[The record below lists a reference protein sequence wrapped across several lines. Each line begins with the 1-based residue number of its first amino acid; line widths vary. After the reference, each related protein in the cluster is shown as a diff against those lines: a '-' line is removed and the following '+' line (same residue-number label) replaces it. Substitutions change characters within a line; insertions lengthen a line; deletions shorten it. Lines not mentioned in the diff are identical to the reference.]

1 MQFGHLN
8 YILFSTHESFGHLAA
23 EHQKRAISQ
32 RGGGGLKNKH
42 LHKKIIIA
50 KQKRQ
55 TQKTLVITSQIS
67 IHRRLPSIVSLTKSL
82 QFLFILYEIG
92 V

>member
-32 RGGGGLKNKH
+32 RGGGGLNKH
-42 LHKKIIIA
+42 LHKKIINA
-50 KQKRQ
+50 QLKRLIE
-55 TQKTLVITSQIS
+55 KNETLVMQ
-67 IHRRLPSIVSLTKSL
+67 KNG
-82 QFLFILYEIG
+82 QFLSHGYAIIIRTLLI
-92 V
+92 VID